1 MKRLVIIILI
11 ALVVLAGAIYF
22 LDQYWIHRYD
32 SLIAREAAAH
42 HIDPD
47 LVWSIVYEETYFSPW
62 KKGRDGEIGL
72 MQVTPGVARDWAA
85 ESGVAPMEQRTSMD
99 TATFLRDPERN
110 VQIGCWYLEKADQDY
125 RNSPGREARILA
137 FYNAGPS
144 RAAEW
149 SRVMSGAPPLTEQ
162 EFIAR
167 IDIASTRAYVTSIL
181 DRYHR
186 VKSAK
191 NAAPA
196 QVGMISSRAWIK
208 ETWPFGG
215 RNNFDDRL
223 WSRFTAP
230 SALLTTV
237 SPSDTALHSTIC
249 ALRKT
254 K

>member
-11 ALVVLAGAIYF
+11 TLLVLAGALYF
-22 LDQYWIHRYD
+22 ADQYWIHRYD
-32 SLIAREAAAH
+32 ALIAREATVH

-62 KKGRDGEIGL
+62 KKGRNGEIGL
-72 MQVTPGVARDWAA
+72 MQVTPVVAREWAS
-85 ESGVAPMEQRTSMD
+85 ESGVAPLEQRTSMD
-99 TATFLRDPERN
+99 TTTVLRDAERN

-137 FYNAGPS
+137 AYNAGPS

-149 SRVMSGAPPLTEQ
+149 SRVATGAPPLTEQ

-191 NAAPA
+191 KSGPA
-196 QVGMISSRAWIK
+196 QVGMISGQYR
-208 ETWPFGG
+208 
-215 RNNFDDRL
+215 
-223 WSRFTAP
+223 
-230 SALLTTV
+230 
-237 SPSDTALHSTIC
+237 ST
-249 ALRKT
+249 LYEVFS
-254 K
+254 